1 MAQILIKNGRIWNGE
16 SFVCGD
22 ILTEGK
28 YITKIDE
35 HIDCNAEFVFDANG
49 KIVSS
54 GLVDIHVHMKGI
66 ASDVFGVQAE
76 MSSFPFGVTAVNDA
90 GSSCGNKALL
100 DSFAVKNTVFVCVD
114 IRDNHA
120 CLDIT
125 ENLLKKYGD
134 KAIGVKVY
142 FDTNV
147 SEVRDTTPLKEIC
160 NYAKNK
166 NLKVMVHCSN
176 SPTSMLEII
185 NTLSAGDILTHIF
198 HGGENTCLEN
208 EYEAFKAAKK
218 KGVIM
223 DAGFA
228 GHVHTNFKIL
238 ESAIKSG
245 YLPDTIST
253 DITCLSAY
261 MRVGR
266 YGMTMCMSMAKMAGM
281 CEADIFKAVTSTP
294 AKVLDKENVWGYLK
308 VGRIAD
314 IAVFD
319 YTDEGF
325 NLTDREGNG
334 IQSSVGYRCVLTVA
348 DGQIIYRD

>member
-1 MAQILIKNGRIWNGE
+1 MAKILIKNGRIWNGE
-16 SFVCGD
+16 QFICGD
-22 ILTEGK
+22 VLTEGK
-28 YITKIDE
+28 YITRIDE
-35 HIDCNAEFVFDANG
+35 HIDCDAEYVFDASG
-49 KIVSS
+49 KIVSA
-54 GLVDIHVHMKGI
+54 GLIDIHVHMKGI

-90 GSSCGNKALL
+90 GSSCGDKALL
-100 DSFAVKNTVFVCVD
+100 DSFTVKNTVFVCVH

-120 CLDIT
+120 CLDMT
-125 ENLLKKYGD
+125 EKLLEKYGD
-134 KAIGVKVY
+134 KAIGVKAY

-147 SEVRDTTPLKEIC
+147 SEVRDITPLKEVC

-176 SPTSMLEII
+176 SPTSMVDII
-185 NTLSAGDILTHIF
+185 NVLSTGDILTHIF
-198 HGGENTCLEN
+198 HGGKNTCMDN
-208 EYEAFKAAKK
+208 EYETFKATKK

-253 DITCLSAY
+253 DITRLSAY
-261 MRVGR
+261 VRGGR
-266 YGMTMCMSMAKMAGM
+266 YGMTMCMNIAKKAGM
-281 CEADIFKAVTSTP
+281 CETDIFKAVTSTP
-294 AKVLDKENVWGYLK
+294 AKALGKENEWGYLE

-319 YTDEGF
+319 YTNEGF
-325 NLTDREGNG
+325 NLTDREGNS
-334 IQSSVGYRCVLTVA
+334 IQSSVGYRCVLTVT